1 MKRRDFIL
9 AGAAGLVA
17 ISLPAACTLFSSMDY
32 DPSLA
37 VPEDLSYVLDSVS
50 IATLGGQYLLKVPH
64 ENSERRLAHRIME
77 DVGKEAEDLKP
88 ALEEKIRNDFKTG
101 NTVIVDGWLLS
112 VTEAR
117 QCGLFSMR

>member
-9 AGAAGLVA
+9 AGAAGLAV
-17 ISLPAACTLFSSMDY
+17 ISLPAACNLFTDTQY

-37 VPEDLSYVLDSVS
+37 KPDDLSYVMDSVS
-50 IATLGGQYLLKVPH
+50 IASLGGQYLLNVPN

-77 DVGKEAEDLKP
+77 DVRTEAEDIKP

-101 NTVIVDGWLLS
+101 HTVIVDGWVLS

-117 QCGLFSMR
+117 QCGLFSLK